1 MKHDFEILL
10 ALLNE
15 VNTNGKRSLNNLL
28 LAIQIIER
36 LQATLPAEEGK
47 DGSN

>member
-1 MKHDFEILL
+1 MRKDFEILL

-36 LQATLPAEEGK
+36 LQANLPPVEEEQK
-47 DGSN
+47 

>member
-28 LAIQIIER
+28 LAIQIVER
-36 LQATLPAEEGK
+36 LYATLPVEEGK
-47 DGSN
+47 DGTD